1 MTGIAFTPQTMKST
15 LNLLGGPALPT
26 QFMTFIVPPAGMLGS
41 PEFTTLSGLI
51 SALPAAFSIAGSMA
65 LSVMTEKTVIPGKGF
80 QTSDI
85 VMHGKMLRLPRSL
98 SHDTIRMTFICSNS
112 MIERTYFDMWTQFIQ
127 KPDTHYMEY
136 FDQFKT
142 TIIIKKLSGSGLID
156 GLLADPTGK
165 VSPELRREGAPN
177 PQGGYVD
184 DGGNSGPTPN
194 NPLVEIGSALSTYYL
209 QEAYPLRIGAQ
220 ELSSADT
227 QGYLTLDVEFAF
239 THYKCILDNLVPW
252 MFGGPQVPESYT
264 YYEPGGIPGTE
275 LPTTPF

>member
-26 QFMTFIVPPAGMLGS
+26 QFMTFIVPPTGMLGS
-41 PEFTTLSGLI
+41 PEFGTLSGLI
-51 SALPAAFSIAGSMA
+51 AAIPAAFSIAGSMT
-65 LSVMTEKTVIPGKGF
+65 LSVMTEKTVIPGKSF

-85 VMHGKMLRLPRSL
+85 IMHGKTMRMPRGL
-98 SHDTIRMTFICSNS
+98 QHDTIRMTFICSNS

-156 GLLADPTGK
+156 GILADPT
-165 VSPELRREGAPN
+165 ST
-177 PQGGYVD
+177 
-184 DGGNSGPTPN
+184 PTTN

-209 QEAYPLRIGAQ
+209 QEAYPIRIGAQ

-227 QGYLTLDVEFAF
+227 QGYLTLDVEFAY
-239 THYKCILDNLVPW
+239 THAKCILDNLVPW
-252 MFGGPQVPESYT
+252 MFGGPQIPAGYGFYEQPNWGVLPE
-264 YYEPGGIPGTE
+264 IP
-275 LPTTPF
+275 F